1 MNIDE
6 LLFNKENTSGT
17 CSSSEIRKGNLDM
30 IVLKYMA
37 RRVYV
42 AAQHT
47 DILQT
52 EQPQLCILQERHRR
66 IHRIAIYSADALHKH
81 SDMLFVGFIS
91 KKRVPLSPTISEDIE
106 NIDKRLLIELG
117 NNPGLLSYSSLQ
129 FRSGNWCN
137 LVLFRDNEAKKHVR
151 NTEVHSHAAYQ
162 LAPRYYEWVR
172 LHNGTLTGGI
182 AQGIFAL
189 QKTRLYTFHTA
200 HTAKPVVQELVYE

>member
-6 LLFNKENTSGT
+6 LLFNQENAPGT

-37 RRVYV
+37 RRVQI
-42 AAQHT
+42 AAQQI

-66 IHRIAIYSADALHKH
+66 IHRIALYSMDALRERIN
-81 SDMLFVGFIS
+81 MLFVGFIS
-91 KKRVPLSPTISEDIE
+91 KKRASLSPTIIADIE
-106 NIDKRLLIELG
+106 RVDKRLLIELG

-151 NTEVHSHAAYQ
+151 DTEVHSHAAYQ

-172 LHNGTLTGGI
+172 LHNGTLTGGL
-182 AQGIFAL
+182 AQGVFTL
-189 QKTRLYTFHTA
+189 QKTRLYTFHS
-200 HTAKPVVQELVYE
+200 AKPVVQEMVY